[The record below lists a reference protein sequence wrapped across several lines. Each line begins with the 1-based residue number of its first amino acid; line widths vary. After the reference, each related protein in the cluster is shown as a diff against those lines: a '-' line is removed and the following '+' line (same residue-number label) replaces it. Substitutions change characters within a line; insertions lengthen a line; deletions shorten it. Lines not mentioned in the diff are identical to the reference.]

1 MAQVLETL
9 GEVMKSIKD
18 KIGNTLKFSSQD
30 HPLGERINFYD
41 KLICRNTSDMTWI
54 FLCNMYWVSH
64 NFMREFP
71 LIRNV

>member
-1 MAQVLETL
+1 
-9 GEVMKSIKD
+9 MKSIKD

-30 HPLGERINFYD
+30 HPLSEGINFYD
-41 KLICRNTSDMTWI
+41 KLICRNTSDMTWA
-54 FLCNMYWVSH
+54 FLCRMYWDSH